1 MTLAC
6 ARALRICALLG
17 LPVSAFA
24 QSSRSPTIFSPSWQ
38 VGTVN
43 VRAAVVLTDYTVKPL
58 PLLDVVALRSDLAD
72 TVSGRTDAEGKLSM
86 SLHVG
91 TYTLRAKTPQPVGG
105 RSYTWAVPITVRHA
119 RVESVQLTNSNASV
133 KDSVAAVAT
142 VAALPQAVTTPAAP
156 QKPAPAQ
163 KTVPAKKAV
172 ATDSAKPVV
181 VAAAPA
187 ANPFVVK
194 PTSAP
199 LSSRT
204 PDVVQVRPA
213 RVNTRGL
220 MLGLALNGSGIR
232 SEDLNS
238 TTESGAGLA
247 GQLGWGFTKNFALL
261 LSASGARIGSV
272 GGNYDLAQVDLGGR
286 WHFVNSVNGIVPFVE
301 VGYAA
306 RAATKKDVLVSD
318 GAGTI
323 YPGDLTILGGGV
335 SFGGGLEYF
344 VTRRWALGGSFRW
357 TTGQFSSVRVD
368 NVTMDGFAI
377 DATSGQFNMGF
388 SWYPMGKGR

>member
-17 LPVSAFA
+17 VPVSAFA
-24 QSSRSPTIFSPSWQ
+24 QSSRSPTIFSPSSQ

-105 RSYTWAVPITVRHA
+105 RSYTWAVPVTVRHA
-119 RVESVQLTNSNASV
+119 LVESVQLTNSNASV
-133 KDSVAAVAT
+133 KDVGAAVAT
-142 VAALPQAVTTPAAP
+142 VAALPQATTTLAAP
-156 QKPAPAQ
+156 QKPAPAP
-163 KTVPAKKAV
+163 KTVPAKKVV

-187 ANPFVVK
+187 ASPFVVK
-194 PTSAP
+194 PTPAP
-199 LSSRT
+199 SSRT

-220 MLGLALNGSGIR
+220 MLGLAINGSGIR

-272 GGNYDLAQVDLGGR
+272 GGN
-286 WHFVNSVNGIVPFVE
+286 
-301 VGYAA
+301 
-306 RAATKKDVLVSD
+306 
-318 GAGTI
+318 
-323 YPGDLTILGGGV
+323 
-335 SFGGGLEYF
+335 
-344 VTRRWALGGSFRW
+344 
-357 TTGQFSSVRVD
+357 
-368 NVTMDGFAI
+368 
-377 DATSGQFNMGF
+377 
-388 SWYPMGKGR
+388 